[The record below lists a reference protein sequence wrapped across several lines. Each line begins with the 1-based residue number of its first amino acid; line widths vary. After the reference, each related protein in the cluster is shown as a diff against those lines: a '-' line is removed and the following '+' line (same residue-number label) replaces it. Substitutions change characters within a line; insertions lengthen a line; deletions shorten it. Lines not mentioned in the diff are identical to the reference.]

1 MTLNVVLIH
10 GTSWMIK
17 SIILCLFFGIAL
29 KQAQHDFSSNV
40 GHLTETLF
48 ITLTIMRMLFIR
60 GITNVQKT
68 IISDIF
74 RAFEYPVI

>member
-1 MTLNVVLIH
+1 MTLNGVLIH

-17 SIILCLFFGIAL
+17 SRILGFFFGIAL

-40 GHLTETLF
+40 GHLTATLF
-48 ITLTIMRMLFIR
+48 ITITILRMLIIR
-60 GITNVQKT
+60 ETENEKKT

-74 RAFEYPVI
+74 LAFKYPVI